1 MHQKEKKCLGVIN
14 LHVLHEKGLSLY
26 FVILTSQNDKIC
38 DMLIN
43 SFTVSFHQ
51 DKKKNA
57 SLDTNVENKTVVSS
71 RGAKKLNQLKLSQ
84 HFVFNFSYG
93 VRISY
98 RRLGEELMK
107 LIQLYQHKFERYT

>member
-1 MHQKEKKCLGVIN
+1 
-14 LHVLHEKGLSLY
+14 
-26 FVILTSQNDKIC
+26 
-38 DMLIN
+38 MLIN

-84 HFVFNFSYG
+84 HFVLISPTEYG
-93 VRISY
+93 FHTD
-98 RRLGEELMK
+98 GW
-107 LIQLYQHKFERYT
+107 ERN